1 MKKTL
6 LITLIGIS
14 LFSSFVYSQRP
25 NTKKIGIP
33 YLQAPLNPLEKNIET
48 YHSSV
53 VNNSTVF
60 QPQVVS
66 NSNSFQSTGLT
77 NATVF
82 QPSQQK
88 IILSGFN
95 QMNSLGDADLE
106 IRYVVNNVSFSSSV
120 FKEKF
125 KKKINDS
132 TYVDAVGGRYRVD
145 ATVNY
150 SEYVIDNKNDKKIIS
165 NEGIIINNFFL
176 SSLYREYAA
185 AVKIHSEKK
194 DIDAMNLYYQIINRS
209 LRSFEYVINDNY
221 GFTLKHFDVSFARGR
236 GRKYDYSDL
245 SKAFENIESVRE
257 IVKNAFSG
265 DTPPRFGNFSE
276 KMRNE
281 IALKVDEC
289 INIWEEAIKEYV
301 PKKRR
306 TRIGDKII
314 DHLHINLSA
323 AYFLK
328 GNWDKAYGSLSRV
341 SLNKKEIKEAS
352 NFRAKIEDYAN
363 RININK

>member
-1 MKKTL
+1 MKNTP
-6 LITLIGIS
+6 LITLIVIS
-14 LFSSFVYSQRP
+14 LFSSFIYSQRP

-33 YLQAPLNPLEKNIET
+33 YIQAPLNPLEKNIET

-60 QPQVVS
+60 KPQVVS
-66 NSNSFQSTGLT
+66 NSTSFQSMGLT

-95 QMNSLGDADLE
+95 QMNSLGDTDLE

-132 TYVDAVGGRYRVD
+132 TYIDAVGGKYRVD

-176 SSLYREYAA
+176 SSLYREYAT

-209 LRSFEYVINDNY
+209 LRSFENGINNNY

-236 GRKYDYSDL
+236 GSKYDYSDL
-245 SKAFENIESVRE
+245 SKAFENIESIRE
-257 IVKNAFSG
+257 IVKNGFSG

-281 IALKVDEC
+281 IAQKVDEC

-328 GNWDKAYGSLSRV
+328 GNWDKAYSSLSRV

>member
-1 MKKTL
+1 MKKTH

-60 QPQVVS
+60 QPQVIS
-66 NSNSFQSTGLT
+66 NSTSFQSTGLT

-95 QMNSLGDADLE
+95 QMNSSGDADLE
-106 IRYVVNNVSFSSSV
+106 IRYVINNVSFSSSV

-132 TYVDAVGGRYRVD
+132 TYVDAVGGKYRVD

-165 NEGIIINNFFL
+165 NEGIIMNNFFL
-176 SSLYREYAA
+176 SSLFREYEA
-185 AVKIHSEKK
+185 AVKILSEKK

-209 LRSFEYVINDNY
+209 LRSFENVINDNF
-221 GFTLKHFDVSFARGR
+221 GFTLKQFDVSFARGR

-257 IVKNAFSG
+257 MVKNAFSG
-265 DTPPRFGNFSE
+265 DTPPRFGNFSK

-281 IALKVDEC
+281 ISQKLDEC

-341 SLNKKEIKEAS
+341 SLNKKEINEAS